1 MAERSGR
8 GRRTYEIGAV
18 KRGKSKIS
26 VPAGSQVGF
35 AWFTREQWQRLTEIA
50 DDRNE
55 LDETFEQ
62 WERNALSALYTLHSR
77 GHSVRKVMVDVET
90 LVAWCR
96 GHGRRIDAAARADY
110 VIALLKLGDCAE

>member
-1 MAERSGR
+1 MK
-8 GRRTYEIGAV
+8 RR
-18 KRGKSKIS
+18 KSKIS
-26 VPAGSQVGF
+26 VPAGSRVGI

-62 WERNALSALYTLHSR
+62 WERNALSALYTLHSQGR
-77 GHSVRKVMVDVET
+77 SIRKVMVDVET

-96 GHGRRIDAAARADY
+96 GRGRRVDAAARADY
-110 VIALLKLGDCAE
+110 VIALIELADDSA

>member
-1 MAERSGR
+1 M
-8 GRRTYEIGAV
+8 
-18 KRGKSKIS
+18 KRHRPKIS

-35 AWFTREQWQRLTEIA
+35 AWFTREQWQRLTEVV

-55 LDETFEQ
+55 LDDTFEQ
-62 WERNALSALYTLHSR
+62 WERNALAALYKLESQ

-96 GHGRRIDAAARADY
+96 GRGRSIDSAARADY
-110 VIALLKLGDCAE
+110 VIALLKIAGSSA

>member
-1 MAERSGR
+1 MKRR
-8 GRRTYEIGAV
+8 GPEIP
-18 KRGKSKIS
+18 

-35 AWFTREQWQRLTEIA
+35 AWFTREQWQRLTEVV

-55 LDETFEQ
+55 LDDTFEQ
-62 WERNALSALYTLHSR
+62 WERNALAALYKLESQ

-96 GHGRRIDAAARADY
+96 RRGRRIDGTGRADY
-110 VIALLKLGDCAE
+110 VIALLKIADGST